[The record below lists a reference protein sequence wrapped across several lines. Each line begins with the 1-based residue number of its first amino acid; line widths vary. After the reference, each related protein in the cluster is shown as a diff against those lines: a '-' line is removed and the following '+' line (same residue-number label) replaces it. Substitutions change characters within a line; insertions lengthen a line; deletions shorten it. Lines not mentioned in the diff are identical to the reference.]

1 MTTTFT
7 VTSNAVGWLTGTS
20 MWSDWRDSVV
30 ADLGEYASDFDVDL
44 AVEKIVEAYDELL
57 PEGMSLVGNFIY
69 AEAGRGWDLEQVR
82 QDVREA
88 AELVDEWAIIWECM
102 LSDK

>member
-7 VTSNAVGWLTGTS
+7 VTSNAVGWLTGAS
-20 MWSDWRDSVV
+20 MWSDWRASVI
-30 ADLGEYASDFDVDL
+30 ADLGEYESDFNVDL
-44 AVEKIVEAYDELL
+44 AVEKIVAAYDELL
-57 PEGMSLVGNFIY
+57 PEGMSLDGNFIY

-88 AELVDEWAIIWECM
+88 AELVDEWAIIWGCM